1 VIVTGAPR
9 GLPPPCRLAAD
20 DVDVAT
26 QDQVLAVSA
35 GSTTTTSSGNALS
48 IADWIVGYCVGTTSV
63 AAGAAK
69 GSAAASSK
77 ACRDIDGG
85 ARMPPV

>member
-1 VIVTGAPR
+1 
-9 GLPPPCRLAAD
+9 
-20 DVDVAT
+20 
-26 QDQVLAVSA
+26 
-35 GSTTTTSSGNALS
+35 
-48 IADWIVGYCVGTTSV
+48 V